1 MSRIVRDFLN
11 LLDDGGGVWV
21 RSPFKLNDLPNH
33 VFDLRSTK
41 RTKVRHWKKVSACAH
56 THLNVELFS
65 ESEIVRHA
73 VETFQR
79 ANLGA
84 HVPVVR
90 FHAGNRENTDG

>member
-21 RSPFKLNDLPNH
+21 RRPFKLNDLPNH
-33 VFDLRSTK
+33 VFDLRNTK
-41 RTKVRHWKKVSACAH
+41 RTKVRHRKEGSPCAH

-73 VETFQR
+73 IESFQR
-79 ANLGA
+79 PNLGD

-90 FHAGNRENTDG
+90 SHVGNRENTDG